1 MDGILLFLD
10 LEKAFDSVEYNF
22 MFKTLEKFNF
32 GSSFIGMI
40 KILYNKPIFK
50 LKNNGWISKPCIM
63 ERGIRQ
69 GCPVSALLL
78 IFVLEI
84 LAIQIRN
91 DYEIRGLSFQSYYT
105 PDDSKKLFNM
115 FNNRWLHRIDKRYWI
130 PNKDTETL

>member
-1 MDGILLFLD
+1 
-10 LEKAFDSVEYNF
+10 
-22 MFKTLEKFNF
+22 
-32 GSSFIGMI
+32 
-40 KILYNKPIFK
+40 
-50 LKNNGWISKPCIM
+50 M
-63 ERGIRQ
+63 ERGIRR

-115 FNNRWLHRIDKRYWI
+115 FNNR
-130 PNKDTETL
+130 